1 MLFSF
6 VIIQCGKRSIII
18 KRRPGNSIIDFLAN
32 EIYHCWCASPAFIN
46 ISRFGNIMC
55 IPYQHPYFSGNITS
69 LFLLSLL
76 QNKNLLKRLDNSQQ
90 KQGKREVRVEDFS
103 KICKEAESFYTVV
116 YQNLDHQVRYK
127 YLQISLLVRL

>member
-55 IPYQHPYFSGNITS
+55 ILPYQHPYFSGNITS

-76 QNKNLLKRLDNSQQ
+76 QNKNLLKGLDNSQQ
-90 KQGKREVRVEDFS
+90 KQGKRERLGW
-103 KICKEAESFYTVV
+103 KIFQKYAKKLNHFTLFYTK
-116 YQNLDHQVRYK
+116 VRSSG
-127 YLQISLLVRL
+127 QI